1 MNVESASKAP
11 SVRGRAAYGFT
22 LLELLIAV
30 VLLGILAAIAI
41 PSYSAYVARGQRSA
55 AKAALMQSAQF
66 LERNYTAF
74 GCYNQ
79 TSATCGTASAVAVT
93 IPNSQYAPTDG
104 GPATYVL
111 TFASLTAST
120 YQLAATPC
128 QTAGSCPTGSNSAF
142 DDPDCEALTLD
153 NTGSKGAGGNI
164 GTTSP
169 ASCWGR

>member
-1 MNVESASKAP
+1 MSRDFLRRGAP
-11 SVRGRAAYGFT
+11 MRRKGPGGFT
-22 LLELLIAV
+22 LLEILITA

-93 IPNSQYAPTDG
+93 APVAQYAPTDG
-104 GPATYVL
+104 GQITYAL
-111 TFASLTAST
+111 SLTTVTSQT
-120 YQLAATPC
+120 YALAATPC
-128 QTAGSCPTGSNSAF
+128 GTAGTCPAGSNSAF
-142 DDPDCEALTLD
+142 TDPQCGTLALD
-153 NTGSKGAGGNI
+153 NTGTKTASGG
-164 GTTSP
+164 TSTDTP
-169 ASCWGR
+169 TCWGR